1 MAEVELAAQVT
12 ADISQF
18 VQEMEAAVAI
28 AQTTAGNLTEAF
40 ARVASDESLKNLPV
54 IVAAGAASATS
65 SLGDV
70 GKAAA
75 AASREAADGVAS
87 AFAPLTDAAA
97 RMFSAW
103 IRGGR
108 DMRREFASIV
118 QSMLSDLAKSGLQ
131 DLIFGGK
138 AGNPFG
144 GILGPRGN
152 GGGLYGVAASAF
164 EGSAIQKAL
173 ATAWQGVSGTI
184 STVLRGAFQSIAG
197 SLSSLF
203 GSTLSSAAGNAVAGT
218 AGGAAS
224 ALSGAAGAA
233 AQASA
238 LTANTAA
245 LGILTA
251 AITADTLAEGQLA
264 LATEFDAATH
274 LLGFAGGGVV
284 PSAARGMVLGGRG
297 TLAILH
303 PREMVLPA
311 HLSEGIQS
319 AIAGGRLGEGT
330 GGDVHVHI
338 GSIHGGNAIDMRRE
352 LDRFADRIGDIVRE
366 QHRANRFLKSR
377 Y

>member
-40 ARVASDESLKNLPV
+40 ARVASDDSLKNLPAT
-54 IVAAGAASATS
+54 VAAGAASATS

-75 AASREAADGVAS
+75 AAS
-87 AFAPLTDAAA
+87 
-97 RMFSAW
+97 
-103 IRGGR
+103 
-108 DMRREFASIV
+108 REFASIV

-218 AGGAAS
+218 ASGAAS

-264 LATEFDAATH
+264 FATEFDAATH
-274 LLGFAGGGVV
+274 MLGFAGGGVV

-338 GSIHGGNAIDMRRE
+338 GSVHGGNAIDMRRE

-366 QHRANRFLKSR
+366 QHRANRLLKSR

>member
-1 MAEVELAAQVT
+1 MVP
-12 ADISQF
+12 DNPRH
-18 VQEMEAAVAI
+18 AVANACCI
-28 AQTTAGNLTEAF
+28 A
-40 ARVASDESLKNLPV
+40 LP
-54 IVAAGAASATS
+54 S
-65 SLGDV
+65 
-70 GKAAA
+70 
-75 AASREAADGVAS
+75 
-87 AFAPLTDAAA
+87 
-97 RMFSAW
+97 
-103 IRGGR
+103 
-108 DMRREFASIV
+108 
-118 QSMLSDLAKSGLQ
+118 
-131 DLIFGGK
+131 
-138 AGNPFG
+138 
-144 GILGPRGN
+144 
-152 GGGLYGVAASAF
+152 
-164 EGSAIQKAL
+164 KAL

-338 GSIHGGNAIDMRRE
+338 GSIHSGNAIDMRRE